1 MEPRKGRDREAKGK
15 GWSLERAGI
24 EMRKMAF
31 RGGEGRVGNVER
43 RHSDDKRL
51 NDRQLRKC
59 AENGVFGRGAGR
71 DGKNV

>member
-1 MEPRKGRDREAKGK
+1 
-15 GWSLERAGI
+15 
-24 EMRKMAF
+24 MAF
-31 RGGEGRVGNVER
+31 RGVEGRVGNVER

-71 DGKNV
+71 GGKKRVDWGEEC